1 MTTLRPATS
10 TDDDTRRRLH
20 AARQRTVPASS
31 TPALAVQ
38 VLDRVTASV
47 PAGPAARTAVL
58 RLVPQPPRVEPSGP
72 VGPGALPPPTGADR
86 ALRRRRTGPCTPGG
100 TAGADDRPTTADPS
114 VDPTSF
120 CGSLALAAVEALSGI
135 RPLAQLARWVSPT
148 VYERTA
154 RRAAIT
160 APRGEPSPPARRP
173 TVRRI
178 RVFRLGPGAVEA
190 SVVIADGDRV
200 RAVAVRIEPHRG
212 AWRAEDLIIG

>member
-1 MTTLRPATS
+1 MTTLRSATS
-10 TDDDTRRRLH
+10 TDDDTRRGHRA
-20 AARQRTVPASS
+20 AARPTAPTSS

-38 VLDRVTASV
+38 VLERVTAPV
-47 PAGPAARTAVL
+47 DAGPAARTAVL
-58 RLVPQPPRVEPSGP
+58 RLVPQPPRVEPAEPS
-72 VGPGALPPPTGADR
+72 GPGALPPPTGADR
-86 ALRRRRTGPCTPGG
+86 AQRRPPSGTSGG
-100 TAGADDRPTTADPS
+100 AAATDDRPTTADPS
-114 VDPTSF
+114 FDPFSF

-154 RRAAIT
+154 RRAALT
-160 APRGEPSPPARRP
+160 APRGELSPPTRRP

-190 SVVIADGDRV
+190 SVVVADGDRV

>member
-1 MTTLRPATS
+1 MPR
-10 TDDDTRRRLH
+10 
-20 AARQRTVPASS
+20 RTVPVSS
-31 TPALAVQ
+31 TPALTVQ
-38 VLDRVTASV
+38 VLERVTAPV
-47 PAGPAARTAVL
+47 HAGPAARTAVL

-72 VGPGALPPPTGADR
+72 TGPGALPPPTAADR
-86 ALRRRRTGPCTPGG
+86 APRRPRTGPSVPGG
-100 TAGADDRPTTADPS
+100 AAVGVDRPTTADPS
-114 VDPTSF
+114 VDPFSF

-154 RRAAIT
+154 RRAALT
-160 APRGEPSPPARRP
+160 APRGELSPPTRRP

-190 SVVIADGDRV
+190 SVVVADGDRV